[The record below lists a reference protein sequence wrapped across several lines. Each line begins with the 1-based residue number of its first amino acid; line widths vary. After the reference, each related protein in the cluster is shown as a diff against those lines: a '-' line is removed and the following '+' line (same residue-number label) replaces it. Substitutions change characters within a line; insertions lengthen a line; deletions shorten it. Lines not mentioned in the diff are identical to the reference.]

1 MSNHTITVIPHKIW
15 KNSKTN
21 QTASIYG
28 AVPAGDNWSVVK
40 AGFTVRINNNGSLST
55 GLSSLPNNATIEEA
69 TEVANRYAALSPN
82 CVVI

>member
-1 MSNHTITVIPHKIW
+1 MSNHTITVIPRKVW

-28 AVPAGDNWSVVK
+28 AVPPGNDWSVTQI
-40 AGFTVRINNNGSLST
+40 GFTVRINRNGSIST
-55 GLSSLPNNATIEEA
+55 GLASLPYNATIEEA
-69 TEVANRYAALSPN
+69 TEVANRYAALRPN